1 MWQELSTEIKKN
13 FFLFLPSHP
22 HKCGS
27 SALFIGVSRVR
38 VSVRVELLPSH
49 LPSHFRHRKVSCQGF
64 YLQNLT
70 KVPEKYS
77 YLVPTVQHRYTNSIA
92 MPDYQYSYAGL
103 SVYPC
108 CTVSIPMLHLWCKG
122 AALLLALLFESLYSG
137 FSGGLRASFLHS
149 KLLIRFAAL
158 RSVSLRLQSLNQK
171 NAHGISRI
179 FFGVFSRIR
188 FLIFSF

>member
-1 MWQELSTEIKKN
+1 MVWWVLQELSTEIKKS

-49 LPSHFRHRKVSCQGF
+49 LPSHYPHTSGTGKYIVRGL
-64 YLQNLT
+64 LQNLT

-92 MPDYQYSYAGL
+92 MLHYQYSYAAL
-103 SVYPC
+103 SVQGC
-108 CTVSIPMLHLWCKG
+108 CTFGARMLRFYWHYYS
-122 AALLLALLFESLYSG
+122 ESLY
-137 FSGGLRASFLHS
+137 
-149 KLLIRFAAL
+149 AL
-158 RSVSLRLQSLNQK
+158 
-171 NAHGISRI
+171 
-179 FFGVFSRIR
+179 
-188 FLIFSF
+188 FSFR